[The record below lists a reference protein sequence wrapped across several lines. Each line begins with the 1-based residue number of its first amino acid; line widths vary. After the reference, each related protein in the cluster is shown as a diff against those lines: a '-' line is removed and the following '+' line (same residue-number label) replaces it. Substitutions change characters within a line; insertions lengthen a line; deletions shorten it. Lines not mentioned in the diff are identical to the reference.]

1 MSERQPFF
9 RFNPGAYQEGR
20 AFEPSDETCGVC
32 AQPCGWKYRGNIYM
46 RADGP
51 TICACCIADGRLGAL
66 LEGEGFSFH
75 DVELDGADPALEQ
88 ELLERTPGVACF
100 NPFEWPVL
108 DSMPMAFLGYGED
121 KGLLAIDAVRSAIS
135 ETFAEVG
142 WTEPAGPS
150 PYLLVFKEVN
160 GDRYRAVL
168 DLD

>member
-1 MSERQPFF
+1 
-9 RFNPGAYQEGR
+9 
-20 AFEPSDETCGVC
+20 
-32 AQPCGWKYRGNIYM
+32 M
-46 RADGP
+46 RADSP

-135 ETFAEVG
+135 DTFAEVG
-142 WTEPAGPS
+142 WSEPVASS
-150 PYLLVFKEVN
+150 PYVLIFKEVN